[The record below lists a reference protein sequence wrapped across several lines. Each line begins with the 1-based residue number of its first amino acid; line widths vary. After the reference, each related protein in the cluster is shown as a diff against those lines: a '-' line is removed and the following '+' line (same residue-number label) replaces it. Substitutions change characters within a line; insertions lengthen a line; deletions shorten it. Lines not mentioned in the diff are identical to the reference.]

1 MRGGDVTSRPVA
13 ERRQRDLLRVYSAA
27 RRAAV
32 RVGVAAPQSLPAS
45 LLPST
50 ARATVAAHARELEL
64 LAELRC
70 NSNNNGGR
78 RHVRPAQRRRMR
90 EGASAR
96 DYTYDR

>member
-1 MRGGDVTSRPVA
+1 MTSRPIA
-13 ERRQRDLLRVYSAA
+13 ERRQRDLLRVHGAA

-32 RVGVAAPQSLPAS
+32 RVGVAASQSLPAS
-45 LLPST
+45 LLSSA
-50 ARATVAAHARELEL
+50 ARATTAAHARELEL

-78 RHVRPAQRRRMR
+78 RHVRSAQRRRMR
-90 EGASAR
+90 GRARAR